1 MVQGSVR
8 FGELAV
14 PIDRIWAKGHLE
26 HAADPHFRLAIEQR
40 DRDGRRDRPNVE
52 TARRGNLAFT
62 FSAARKTGAKCGT
75 QASTAGPSV
84 VLRGGK
90 SCE

>member
-40 DRDGRRDRPNVE
+40 DRDGRRDRPSVQ
-52 TARRGNLAFT
+52 TARRRNLGFT
-62 FSAARKTGAKCGT
+62 FSAAWKTGQVEDP

-84 VLRGGK
+84 GHRGRT
-90 SCE
+90 CRE